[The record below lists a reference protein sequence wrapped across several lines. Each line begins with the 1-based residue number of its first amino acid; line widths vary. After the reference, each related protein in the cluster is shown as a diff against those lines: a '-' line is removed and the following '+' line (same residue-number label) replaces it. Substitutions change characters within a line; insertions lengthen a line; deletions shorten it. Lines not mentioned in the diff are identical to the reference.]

1 MRAPS
6 PISYSQINWD
16 LNFLKKGVWLYFY
29 LLIFEGALR
38 KWVVPGLADQLLI
51 VRDPIALGLLFFAF
65 KKQLWK
71 PNSYVILMFG
81 VATLSLSA
89 TFLFG
94 HGNIKVA
101 IYGLRILLVHFPLIF
116 VIGEVFQKED
126 VLKLGRIILWLSIG
140 MTLLL
145 EVQFFSPQ
153 SAWVNRGIG
162 GMEGSGF
169 SGGAGYFR
177 VPGTFSFTNG
187 LSLFY
192 GLTAAYIFYFWITK
206 DRKYISHILLVIS
219 SFTLLAAI
227 PLSISRT
234 VLFEIALSVVFM
246 VTISARSPGKI
257 KNILLVGVVG
267 ALLFIVISDFN
278 FFETATKA
286 FTERF
291 TSANR
296 NEGGMIAGVFIDRFL
311 GGMVGAIGNENF
323 NFWGSGLGMGTSV
336 GAKLLIGDRSVYLI
350 AEEEWGRI
358 VGEMGLIL
366 GVSAIFIRFALVV
379 DLLKKSWNAIS
390 HNNLLPWM
398 LMSFGMF
405 NLLQGQWAQP
415 TNLGFGVF
423 IGGLVLAS
431 LNNKKIK
438 SLF

>member
-1 MRAPS
+1 MRVTSA
-6 PISYSQINWD
+6 IGYSQLD
-16 LNFLKKGVWLYFY
+16 LDLRFLKKGIWLYFY

-38 KWVVPGLADQLLI
+38 KWVLPGFADQLLI
-51 VRDPIALGLLFFAF
+51 IRDPIALGILFFAI

-71 PNSYVILMFG
+71 PNSYVILIMG
-81 VATLSLSA
+81 ISILALA
-89 TFLFG
+89 GTFLIG

-101 IYGLRILLVHFPLIF
+101 FYGIRILIIQFPLIF
-116 VIGEVFQKED
+116 VIGNVFQKKD
-126 VLKLGRIILWLSIG
+126 VLKLGKVMLWLSIG

-145 EVQFFSPQ
+145 AVQFFSPQ

-192 GLTAAYIFYFWITK
+192 GLAAAYIFFFWISEE
-206 DRKYISHILLVIS
+206 RKHISQILLLIS
-219 SFTLLAAI
+219 SLSLLAAI

-246 VTISARSPGKI
+246 MTISARSPGII
-257 KNILLVGVVG
+257 KNIMIVGVVG
-267 ALLFIVISDFN
+267 ALLFFAISDFT

-291 TSANR
+291 TTANR
-296 NEGGMIAGVFIDRFL
+296 NEGGMIEGVFIDRFL
-311 GGMVGAIGNENF
+311 GGMVGAIGSENF

-336 GAKLLIGDRSVYLI
+336 GAKFLIGDRGVYLI
-350 AEEEWGRI
+350 AEEEWGRL

-366 GVSAIFIRFALVV
+366 GMSTILIRLALVIE
-379 DLLKKSWNAIS
+379 LLKKSWTAIS
-390 HNNLLPWM
+390 GNNILPWM

-415 TNLGFGVF
+415 TNLGFGIL

-431 LNNKKIK
+431 FKKK
-438 SLF
+438 NSPNVL